1 MHFPLLHFSCRD
13 LLQFVVMYSVQAN
26 DLLKLFGTS
35 SIQKT
40 EKWQDDMGGEWE
52 RVKSKSKVTRV
63 YRPPTKRSNSPN
75 PPAGRRRAGSS
86 NGSTNNTNGNASQSG
101 VPTTT
106 GDFGRGRESRADIA
120 QKWRSDPDL
129 SVASSSSSSA
139 DVSTSSCVTHDDDNR
154 SKKGVKKNGVI
165 QVEANGITSMPNELP
180 ELQDASLVVVDL
192 KGSEHHT
199 NVSCEDS
206 SERDSRADS
215 DELHTEL
222 NGVRSNSQAGESQAG
237 SQSPSRPGFASY
249 SAALKAGMVGMFTD
263 LSIGGDGLNF
273 GGVVEISDNSVNV
286 VPSSING
293 AGSKAVV
300 ESGGNRRLVCN
311 EGSGAPK
318 LHNVVGG
325 SEGTPTTPCGN
336 GDGKK
341 VDNRKLGSDKEV
353 TGLGATSTAAG
364 AVERVLQNEGEC
376 VGRMSEGSNSFGTSA
391 ATVEYAGA
399 SVQKLSK
406 NVSRPIEGERVVD
419 RASSNY
425 RARSSGGK
433 LSADST
439 EYTATEIAQ
448 KSHSW
453 QGVDAAASVLSHPQV
468 FSWGPNIRIMSSTVL
483 PSDHCPD
490 PVNSSSEGG
499 LQKSSVSDSTMSVG
513 KNTRQISSPGVD
525 GHQSLWQAGEQFETA
540 SPAVV
545 YPSFPAQ
552 HLKPSAHFQV
562 PLSKTNRSVH
572 DRRRG
577 QQYDLPKERDE
588 LTHLVRTSSLDQVPP
603 QSLIPLRLPT
613 PPLQPQQNFHYSTLS
628 PAPPTAQYHDRGVRS
643 GAGFSCT

>member
-1 MHFPLLHFSCRD
+1 
-13 LLQFVVMYSVQAN
+13 MYSVQAN

-40 EKWQDDMGGEWE
+40 EKWQDDTGGEWE

-75 PPAGRRRAGSS
+75 PPVGRRRAGSS
-86 NGSTNNTNGNASQSG
+86 NGSINNTNGNASQSG
-101 VPTTT
+101 VPATI

-129 SVASSSSSSA
+129 SVASSSSSA

-165 QVEANGITSMPNELP
+165 QIEANGIISVPNELP
-180 ELQDASLVVVDL
+180 ELHDPSLVLVDL
-192 KGSEHHT
+192 KSSEHHT

-222 NGVRSNSQAGESQAG
+222 NGVRSNSLAGESQAG

-273 GGVVEISDNSVNV
+273 GGGVDMGDNSVNV
-286 VPSSING
+286 LPSSING

-300 ESGGNRRLVCN
+300 EAGGNRRLVCN
-311 EGSGAPK
+311 EGSSAPK
-318 LHNVVGG
+318 LHNVVGA
-325 SEGTPTTPCGN
+325 SEGSPTTACGK
-336 GDGKK
+336 GDGRN

-353 TGLGATSTAAG
+353 TGVGATSRAAG

-376 VGRMSEGSNSFGTSA
+376 VGRMSEGSNTFITSVA
-391 ATVEYAGA
+391 AVEYAGA

-406 NVSRPIEGERVVD
+406 NVSRSIEGERVVD
-419 RASSNY
+419 RGGLNY

-439 EYTATEIAQ
+439 EYTATDIAQ
-448 KSHSW
+448 RSHSW
-453 QGVDAAASVLSHPQV
+453 QGVDAAAAVLSQPQM
-468 FSWGPNIRIMSSTVL
+468 FGWGPNMRIMASTVL
-483 PSDHCPD
+483 PLDHCPD
-490 PVNSSSEGG
+490 PVNSSFEGG
-499 LQKSSVSDSTMSVG
+499 LQKSSVSDPTMSPG
-513 KNTRQISSPGVD
+513 KNTRQTCSPGID
-525 GHQSLWQAGEQFETA
+525 GHQTSWQAGEQFETA

-552 HLKPSAHFQV
+552 HSKASAHFQV

-588 LTHLVRTSSLDQVPP
+588 LTQFARTSSLDQVPP

-613 PPLQPQQNFHYSTLS
+613 PTLQPQHNFHYSTLS
-628 PAPPTAQYHDRGVRS
+628 PAPPTAQYLDRGVRS